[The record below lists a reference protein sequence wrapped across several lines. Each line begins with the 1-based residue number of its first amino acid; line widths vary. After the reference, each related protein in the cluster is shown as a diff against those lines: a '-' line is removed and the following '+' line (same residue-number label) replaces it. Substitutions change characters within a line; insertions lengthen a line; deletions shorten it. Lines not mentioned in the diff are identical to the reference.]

1 MRISKTPYHLRVNKA
16 IDRFLLIEIIDIL
29 KRHCDIS
36 DYTYYGFGGPFL
48 EDCRLIHNHCPEIKI
63 VSIETNQQT
72 FKRQEFHRF
81 SKNLDL
87 RHENSNSFLANF
99 SSDGKEIFWFDYTDR
114 KFRYFDEFMNILGKV
129 SENSIV
135 KITVRAEPP
144 SNGLYAWEKF
154 QREYEAELPS
164 NGVSMWENFLRE
176 YEAESTSK
184 SAWEKFQREYEQVL
198 PGSAQQTNIER
209 LVPFLKLLQEMF
221 KNASQ
226 QALPASGESVF
237 QLLDSSHYNDQTEML
252 SITGMVCNKR
262 NVSKILQWFKNLAF
276 SNFDWKAPRKIDV
289 PILSTKERLHLEKY
303 LPTKT
308 KTGRS
313 LARALGY
320 RIDDTDPRH
329 LEKLRQ
335 YEEFYPYYPYFARV
349 SP

>member
-1 MRISKTPYHLRVNKA
+1 MRRPPPYHLRVNKA

-29 KRHCDIS
+29 KRHCDDIS

-48 EDCRLIHNHCPEIKI
+48 EDCRLIHSRYPEIKI
-63 VSIETNQQT
+63 VSIETNQQI

-99 SSDGKEIFWFDYTDR
+99 SSDGKEIFWFDYTDL
-114 KFRYFDEFMNILGKV
+114 KFRHFDEFMNILGKV
-129 SENSIV
+129 SENSVV
-135 KITVRAEPP
+135 KITVRAELPP
-144 SNGLYAWEKF
+144 
-154 QREYEAELPS
+154 
-164 NGVSMWENFLRE
+164 NGV
-176 YEAESTSK
+176 
-184 SAWEKFQREYEQVL
+184 SAWEKFQREYGQIL
-198 PGSAQQTNIER
+198 PELARQTAIKR
-209 LVPFLKLLQEMF
+209 PSPFLELLQDMF
-221 KNASQ
+221 QIASQ

-237 QLLDSSHYNDQTEML
+237 QLLDLSHYNDQTEML

-262 NVSKILQWFKNLAF
+262 NVSKILQWFKNSAF
-276 SNFDWKAPRKIDV
+276 SNFDWQASRKIDV

-303 LPTKT
+303 LPTKQ

-313 LARALGY
+313 LAHALGY
-320 RIDDTDPRH
+320 NIDIKTKN
-329 LEKLRQ
+329 LEKMKQ